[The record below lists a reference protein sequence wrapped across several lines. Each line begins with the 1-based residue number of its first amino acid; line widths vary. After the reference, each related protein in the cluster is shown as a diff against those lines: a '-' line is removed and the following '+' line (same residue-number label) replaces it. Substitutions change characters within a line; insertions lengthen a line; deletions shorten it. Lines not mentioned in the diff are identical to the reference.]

1 MCVGNWGERPRST
14 EDRNLISARRAWVS
28 GITSAFLNCRG
39 RFVVDG
45 PSCGEK
51 HHQDHFI
58 RSQ

>member
-45 PSCGEK
+45 PS
-51 HHQDHFI
+51 
-58 RSQ
+58 